1 MSRLVKK
8 HIDSLPER
16 REDLPGSKI
25 AEKNMSIGKDPG
37 NMHYKI
43 SMVKSAIRIGGC
55 IWAWASMSIVVLAI
69 SLLVAEL
76 LGILEEVID

>member
-1 MSRLVKK
+1 M
-8 HIDSLPER
+8 
-16 REDLPGSKI
+16 
-25 AEKNMSIGKDPG
+25 IGKDPG

-55 IWAWASMSIVVLAI
+55 VWAWASMSIIVLAV

-76 LGILEEVID
+76 LGILEEVIE

>member
-1 MSRLVKK
+1 MEQSLKRHLDRLPK
-8 HIDSLPER
+8 R
-16 REDLPGSKI
+16 REDLPGSQI
-25 AEKNMSIGKDPG
+25 AENYMSIGKDPG

-69 SLLVAEL
+69 SLLTYQL
-76 LGILEEVID
+76 ISSTY